1 MGKYMLFS
9 NLLVVLVLGLVPPNA
24 WSYGGGGGSQSTS
37 CKKPSFKD
45 MTPVKGTVVSP
56 GARFSFTASAN
67 TNPKSIK
74 VVVKGNEVELSV
86 EKNGSV
92 NVSGNLPSSI
102 KGGYARVNISASS
115 SPNSC
120 VGTDGWLLKLAEQ

>member
-1 MGKYMLFS
+1 
-9 NLLVVLVLGLVPPNA
+9 
-24 WSYGGGGGSQSTS
+24 
-37 CKKPSFKD
+37 

>member
-9 NLLVVLVLGLVPPNA
+9 NLLVVLVLGLAPPNA
-24 WSYGGGGGSQSTS
+24 WSYGGGGSQSTS

-56 GARFSFTASAN
+56 GARFSFTASSN
-67 TNPKSIK
+67 TNPRSIK

-86 EKNGSV
+86 EKNGSI

-115 SPNSC
+115 SPSSC
-120 VGTDGWLLKLAEQ
+120 MGKDGWLLKLAEQ